1 MSIKRRIE
9 LLLDRAAAKRVQ
21 TQTQRA
27 LVKGT
32 DPKKPK
38 RNLKKIGGG
47 LNALTGQAAKLGA
60 ALLAA
65 FALRKI
71 KDFFVS
77 TLQGFGRQER
87 AILRVNS
94 ALTNMG
100 LFTAENSKILQDNAA
115 ALQRITTAGD
125 EAILEA
131 TATIADLAKELTVGE
146 LAMAQEAVIALAD
159 TFFDGNLASAA
170 SLLAKTLGSSTNALS
185 RYGIEINTAATQ
197 SQKLD
202 QILGITNDLFLT
214 SQRAATD
221 LTGRTAQLSNS
232 WGDLL
237 EAIGKI
243 LARGSGLTG
252 LLVTIREKIDGW
264 TAALE
269 ENQAQIGAWIRVFIL
284 AVKNGAS
291 NLGAMARIAFN
302 VGQLIG
308 RAFDISASLMVGA
321 FFKASEL
328 IRVDWGK
335 LANFAQKIFDPL
347 NLVPDIAFEEGA
359 KLSEKFFENARNQ
372 AAAFKGDLDDIGA
385 AVGGIA
391 DNFWEVFRA
400 AQAAAGAQREAAD
413 EARGDAGI
421 LNTVEDPAIAAAE
434 EAAARRAQVRRR
446 DAAESRQLEMD
457 QDRESLLIQEAHAAA
472 MVRRE
477 ERLDSL
483 AAKAAIT
490 AEGMTSA
497 FQTFF
502 EASATGF
509 KDAGGVWDAASD
521 AARGAGASII
531 EAFTAGRAQTE
542 TALGVAALASGI
554 WPPNPA
560 AIAAGLKH
568 FAAAALFRAIP
579 GAVRG
584 GGGAGGG
591 GAGGGLPQGAVG
603 LSAPGSTQPPAMEV
617 NIFIDP
623 LSPADPDFQR
633 VVLGAVQSAQERFG
647 ANVNVNIHPRTGGR

>member
-1 MSIKRRIE
+1 MSIKRTIQ
-9 LLLDRAAAKRVQ
+9 LFLDRAAAKRVEKD
-21 TQTQRA
+21 TKRA
-27 LVKGT
+27 LDKGT

-38 RNLKKIGGG
+38 KNLKAIGGG
-47 LNALTGQAAKLGA
+47 LSALKKQALKLGA
-60 ALLAA
+60 ALVAA

-71 KDFFVS
+71 KDFVQA
-77 TLQGFGRQER
+77 TLEGFGRQER

-100 LFTAENSKILQDNAA
+100 LFTAENSKILQENAA

-159 TFFDGNLASAA
+159 TFFDGNLSSAA

-243 LARGSGLTG
+243 IARGSGLTG
-252 LLVTIREKIDGW
+252 LLVKIREKIDGW

-269 ENQAQIGAWIRVFIL
+269 ENQTRIGAWIKVFFL
-284 AVKNGAS
+284 ATKNVGS

-328 IRVDWGK
+328 IRLDWGD

-347 NLVPDIAFEEGA
+347 NLIPRIAFEVGA
-359 KLSEKFFENARNQ
+359 KRSEKFFANARAQ
-372 AAAFKGDLDDIGA
+372 AFEFKGDLADIDE
-385 AVGGIA
+385 AVGVIA
-391 DNFWEVFRA
+391 DNFGEVLA
-400 AQAAAGAQREAAD
+400 AITAAREAQQEAAE

-421 LNTVEDPAIAAAE
+421 SGAGEDPAIAAAE
-434 EAAARRAQVRRR
+434 EAEARRAGIRRR

-457 QDRESLLIQEAHAAA
+457 QDRESLLIQEAHAEA
-472 MVRRE
+472 MIRRA
-477 ERLDSL
+477 ERLDTL
-483 AAKAAIT
+483 KAKATTT
-490 AEGMTSA
+490 AEAMTSA
-497 FQTFF
+497 FETFF
-502 EASATGF
+502 AASATGF
-509 KDAGGVWDAASD
+509 RDVGGVWNAAAD
-521 AARGAGASII
+521 AARGAGAAIV
-531 EAFTAGRAQTE
+531 EAFTAGQAE
-542 TALGVAALASGI
+542 KEMALGVAAIASGI

-560 AIAAGLKH
+560 AIASGLKH

-579 GAVRG
+579 GVVRG
-584 GGGAGGG
+584 GGGAGGT
-591 GAGGGLPQGAVG
+591 GAGAALPRGALG
-603 LSAPGSTQPPAMEV
+603 SSIPGVDQPLGPE
-617 NIFIDP
+617 IHIYIDP

-633 VVLGAVQSAQERFG
+633 AVLGATENARERFG
-647 ANVNVNIHPRTGGR
+647 ENVNVNIHPRTGRG